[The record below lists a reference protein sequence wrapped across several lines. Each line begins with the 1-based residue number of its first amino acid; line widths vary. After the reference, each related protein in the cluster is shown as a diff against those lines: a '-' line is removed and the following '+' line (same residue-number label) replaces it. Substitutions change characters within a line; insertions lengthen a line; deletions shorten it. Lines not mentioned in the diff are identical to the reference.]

1 VSITRPDGTIHETQL
16 YGVQGAAHILEVDSA
31 GAEVLLPAKRLKTE
45 RRKNSDGTWRIY
57 NLWQAPD
64 GGTFREPVI
73 DTDDDKLRKLNRA
86 ERLRSIPPTDPDYKE
101 LYGRRNDA
109 EAQNR
114 MLDDSLWL
122 GRAHSMGA
130 QRHLLDWLG
139 YGLVVNAVARR
150 RSRLA
155 RASQQGPQAA

>member
-1 VSITRPDGTIHETQL
+1 
-16 YGVQGAAHILEVDSA
+16 
-31 GAEVLLPAKRLKTE
+31 LLPAKRLKTE

-57 NLWQAPD
+57 NLWQTPD

-109 EAQNR
+109 EAQDR
-114 MLDDSLWL
+114 MLDDSLRL
-122 GRAHSMGA
+122 GRLTPWALSATCWTGSATVSSSTPSPAAAPASLGHRSRDHRRPNQEVQAVDLAAHPTPTT
-130 QRHLLDWLG
+130 LG
-139 YGLVVNAVARR
+139 WPAVAPR
-150 RSRLA
+150 
-155 RASQQGPQAA
+155 